1 MRSCDEMRKNT
12 GTMGEMPSDAHMGRR
27 PMLKE
32 SLYEQIVIVVD
43 RVELAQLLRADPE
56 FEIET
61 IDDRQEKI
69 YFTLGRKTDLYE
81 EIPTTEETRPKPMEK
96 LF

>member
-1 MRSCDEMRKNT
+1 MI
-12 GTMGEMPSDAHMGRR
+12 
-27 PMLKE
+27 KE

-43 RVELAQLLRADPE
+43 RAELAQLLRADSE
-56 FEIET
+56 FEIEK

-81 EIPTTEETRPKPMEK
+81 EILPRERAEQKPMEK

>member
-1 MRSCDEMRKNT
+1 MI
-12 GTMGEMPSDAHMGRR
+12 
-27 PMLKE
+27 KE

-43 RVELAQLLRADPE
+43 RAELAQLLRADNE
-56 FEIET
+56 FEIER
-61 IDDRQEKI
+61 IDDKQDKI

-81 EIPTTEETRPKPMEK
+81 EILPRERAEQKPMEK